1 MHLVPVWFRQQ
12 LRLLDIFHEKPAGCL
27 PALAR
32 SPHTAGKWPLVLSDG
47 IAADFNLVQS
57 NQISFRMG
65 GSLVSGSKKESWGM
79 HWVALWFAKGLARC

>member
-1 MHLVPVWFRQQ
+1 MMHLVPVWFRQQ

-27 PALAR
+27 PALAW

-65 GSLVSGSKKESWGM
+65 GS
-79 HWVALWFAKGLARC
+79 